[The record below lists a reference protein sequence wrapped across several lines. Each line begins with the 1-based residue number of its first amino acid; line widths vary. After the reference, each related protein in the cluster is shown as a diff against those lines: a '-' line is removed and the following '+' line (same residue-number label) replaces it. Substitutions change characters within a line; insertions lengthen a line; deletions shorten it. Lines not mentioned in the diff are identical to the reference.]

1 MGRAEAAVASQISR
15 AVLTIAHRLPN
26 AKVID
31 FASFVTIYGGVWNI
45 LHYCFDCTFLRPSSG
60 HGPVMVL
67 FLSVYLYGTI
77 ISYPYIY
84 TGQLLPIITFVR
96 RNLWNLN
103 NRIFVFGE

>member
-1 MGRAEAAVASQISR
+1 M
-15 AVLTIAHRLPN
+15 
-26 AKVID
+26 ID

-45 LHYCFDCTFLRPSSG
+45 LRYCSDCTILISFSG

-67 FLSVYLYGTI
+67 FLSVDDYGTI
-77 ISYPYIY
+77 TTYPYIY
-84 TGQLLPIITFVR
+84 AEQLLPIITFVR